1 MKATLNIEANNED
14 KLRLLIRVAEEMGM
28 QVKTTRAKKDFS
40 RVSENVLAEDW
51 NSLEDARWD
60 ELYAHL
66 KK

>member
-28 QVKTTRAKKDFS
+28 QVKTTQAVDDVS
-40 RVSENVLAEDW
+40 IASENVLAEDW
-51 NSLEDARWD
+51 DSPEDARWD